1 MKKAISI
8 FLTIVL
14 IGLILG
20 IYIIFGQDIEDMLKA
35 YFSPTPEVSLG
46 EVNEYYRNIDFD
58 FVQNTNY
65 FVPDDIQ
72 DLLNIYYTV
81 LNSGQTKFTFYC
93 PKEYTACLEDVK
105 KLANDQNTLS
115 DINNYVHPYN
125 SFAHI
130 ETEYDSLGKVNLTIK
145 HTYSEKEIQEINEKV
160 NTLYQQLTSSEY
172 SDYKNIEILH
182 DYIINNA
189 KYDSER
195 AEKDDSPYHSDIAYG
210 PLFEGY
216 ATCGGY
222 TDLMQL
228 YLEKM
233 NIKSFRISSEE
244 HVWNAVYYNNEWYH
258 LDITWDDPVVD
269 DGSDHITH
277 NYFLIDTNKLQ
288 EIEPKQHNFNEE
300 HYYELK
306 KFK

>member
-1 MKKAISI
+1 MKNAISI
-8 FLTIVL
+8 FLTLVLMGMIVT
-14 IGLILG
+14 
-20 IYIIFGQDIEDMLKA
+20 IYMVYGKVIEEMLNA
-35 YFSPTPEVSLG
+35 YFSPPPEVTLG
-46 EVNEYYRNIDFD
+46 KVNEYYRNVDFD

-65 FVPDDIQ
+65 FIPDDMQ

-81 LNSGQTKFTFYC
+81 LNSGKTKFSFYC
-93 PKEYTACLEDVK
+93 PKEYTTCLEDVK
-105 KLANDQNTLS
+105 ILANDQNTLS

-130 ETEYDSLGKVNLTIK
+130 ETEYDSLGRVNLTIK
-145 HTYSEKEIQEINEKV
+145 HAYTKKQIQEINEKIESLY
-160 NTLYQQLTSSEY
+160 TLLVSENN
-172 SDYKNIEILH
+172 SEYKNIEIIH
-182 DYIINNA
+182 DYIIDHS

-195 AEKDDSPYHSDIAYG
+195 AEKDDSPYHSDTAYG

-222 TDLMQL
+222 TDLMEL

-233 NIKSFRISSEE
+233 NIKSFKVSSEE
-244 HVWNAVYYNNEWYH
+244 HVWNAVYYNNEWLH

-269 DGSDHITH
+269 DGSDHLTH
-277 NYFLIDTNKLQ
+277 NYFLIDTNRLHDM
-288 EIEPKQHNFNEE
+288 EPTQHIFNEE

-306 KFK
+306 KF